1 MKKKKRNFWI
11 VEYQN
16 DIKNNGTIVV
26 FENRFKKKKESWWF
40 YCLLFKD
47 PDPKDPVDFVLLFSL
62 IEKNKFVNVE
72 TKFIE

>member
-26 FENRFKKKKESWWF
+26 FENRFKKKKESW
-40 YCLLFKD
+40 
-47 PDPKDPVDFVLLFSL
+47 
-62 IEKNKFVNVE
+62 
-72 TKFIE
+72 